1 MKVHDKIRSL
11 REAKNWSQEDMA
23 AKLNMSINGYS
34 KIERGE
40 TKAHIPKLEQIAEV
54 FDMDLIELIPLDGK
68 NVYLFSS
75 NNNGDGCHIFNTETE
90 VVFENEKLQPIL
102 ETIKTAKKSN
112 QLIKQNLAFAL
123 FYNLA
128 AVPFAMMG
136 YIVPLF
142 AALAM
147 SSSSIVV
154 VVNAL
159 RIKK

>member
-23 AKLNMSINGYS
+23 AKLNMSVNGYS

-75 NNNGDGCHIFNTETE
+75 NNNGDGCHIFNSETE
-90 VVFENEKLQPIL
+90 VVFENEKLQLML
-102 ETIKTAKKSN
+102 ELKDKE
-112 QLIKQNLAFAL
+112 
-123 FYNLA
+123 
-128 AVPFAMMG
+128 
-136 YIVPLF
+136 
-142 AALAM
+142 LAM
-147 SSSSIVV
+147 KDREIGYLKELLDMSKI
-154 VVNAL
+154 
-159 RIKK
+159 R

>member
-90 VVFENEKLQPIL
+90 VVFENEKLQLML
-102 ETIKTAKKSN
+102 ELKDKE
-112 QLIKQNLAFAL
+112 
-123 FYNLA
+123 
-128 AVPFAMMG
+128 
-136 YIVPLF
+136 
-142 AALAM
+142 LAM
-147 SSSSIVV
+147 KDREIGYLKELLAMCK
-154 VVNAL
+154 N
-159 RIKK
+159 RE